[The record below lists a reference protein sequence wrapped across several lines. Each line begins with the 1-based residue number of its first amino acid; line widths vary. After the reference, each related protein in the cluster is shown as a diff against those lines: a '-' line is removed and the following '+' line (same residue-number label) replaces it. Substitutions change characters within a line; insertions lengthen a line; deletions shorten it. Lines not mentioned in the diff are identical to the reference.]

1 MVCGVIRCVSEWVCI
16 WCVWQALGSRAGA
29 MCKTQH
35 KTHLALPLKHMILPQ
50 APSPLH
56 HSPLPSS
63 PPLPPPPHGCRSTSP
78 TCTLL
83 TAVVLVNV
91 ATGSQFDWREDTLRD
106 RRRPTLRGT

>member
-63 PPLPPPPHGCRSTSP
+63 PPLPPPPTRMSVNLTHLHIVDRGGAGQRGHGV
-78 TCTLL
+78 
-83 TAVVLVNV
+83 AV
-91 ATGSQFDWREDTLRD
+91 
-106 RRRPTLRGT
+106 